1 MVRTRHSLPT
11 PQESGDD
18 LPANTESG
26 EVPKWMR
33 DLKIDGKETLKGE
46 KKAARSLGVYTWRGA
61 VYQID
66 DNTPRE
72 WIEAEADRHKKKEQ
86 PQKKQDA
93 PARHKSET
101 PASVGQFRNLKQ
113 KARTSVEAEEEEE
126 EEEEES
132 EQERSRPSKKKRQME
147 EGDREE
153 EEEEEAVRLP
163 KKPRKSLNSL
173 KEKPAPPQRHYL
185 FPTLHVK
192 KKKKAQPKP
201 KVDVFKLDPDV
212 GAGERSR
219 EPTAHNKNES
229 KKRRPNIDI
238 LPRPQQRPAWP
249 AHSPELPEM
258 PKSFTMP
265 ITERDKQTLS
275 RIVCTITE
283 PEANRLAATIVEIG
297 KINSRAHQL
306 QARSEGLIA
315 AMTELKEKL
324 LAKKKLDEEK
334 QQQPAPPPPDSPMAD
349 QLTPPAE
356 EPPRIISRMP
366 SLSHDVPS
374 ERSASSPGSFDI
386 HSLLNPAPNHGPTQP
401 RWNLTSKNLTSLHLP
416 PQPHDIAR
424 ADKSRR
430 DGETEQERWQRIRR
444 EVAILESLPTLL
456 DNLPGASSSM

>member
-1 MVRTRHSLPT
+1 MVRTRHSLPA
-11 PQESGDD
+11 PQESDDD

-33 DLKIDGKETLKGE
+33 ELKIDGKETLKGE
-46 KKAARSLGVYTWRGA
+46 KKAAGSLGVYTWRGA

-66 DNTPRE
+66 ENTPRE

-86 PQKKQDA
+86 PLKKQVA
-93 PARHKSET
+93 PASHKSET
-101 PASVGQFRNLKQ
+101 PASVGQFKNLKQ
-113 KARTSVEAEEEEE
+113 KARTSMV
-126 EEEEES
+126 EEES
-132 EQERSRPSKKKRQME
+132 EEERPRPSKKKRQME

-153 EEEEEAVRLP
+153 EVEAVRVP

-173 KEKPAPPQRHYL
+173 KDKPAPPQRHYL
-185 FPTLHVK
+185 FPTLNVK
-192 KKKKAQPKP
+192 KKKSKPKP
-201 KVDVFKLDPDV
+201 KVEVFKLDPGL
-212 GAGERSR
+212 GAVERSR
-219 EPTAHNKNES
+219 EQTGHNKRDDKE
-229 KKRRPNIDI
+229 RRPNVDI
-238 LPRPQQRPAWP
+238 RPGPQQRPAWP

-265 ITERDKQTLS
+265 ITEQDKQTLS

-334 QQQPAPPPPDSPMAD
+334 HQPQQPPPDSPMAD

-386 HSLLNPAPNHGPTQP
+386 HSLLNPAPNHGPLQP

-416 PQPHDIAR
+416 SQPHDTNR

-456 DNLPGASSSM
+456 DNLPGGSTRM